1 MIRQP
6 CPVIQ
11 GLNREEIHMTY
22 RTDYDDR
29 VFDDRAREREAYAER
44 EGMSIGT
51 IVGIVLAVIVVL
63 AIVWF
68 FFLGGMNTSNTNPN
82 DNPNQITQPQ
92 NQNPGGGQPAY

>member
-1 MIRQP
+1 
-6 CPVIQ
+6 
-11 GLNREEIHMTY
+11 MTY
-22 RTDYDDR
+22 RADIGDEVYRDR
-29 VFDDRAREREAYAER
+29 DREVYVER

-68 FFLGGMNTSNTNPN
+68 FFLGGMNTGGNTTPN
-82 DNPNQITQPQ
+82 DNQNNVTIDQPA